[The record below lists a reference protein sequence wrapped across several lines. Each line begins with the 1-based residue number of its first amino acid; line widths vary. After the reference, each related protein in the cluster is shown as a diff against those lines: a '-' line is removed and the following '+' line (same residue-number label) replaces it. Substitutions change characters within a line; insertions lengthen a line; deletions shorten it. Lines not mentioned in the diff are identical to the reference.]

1 MNSQLVRGAAIT
13 GKKFQDHG
21 KAFNEGLMK
30 GRDPNALA
38 NAELQAKQQRRANE
52 SKIDAYMNNLPAD
65 FDVSQIPGKY
75 RDKISSFLTAGKQ
88 AYADEAMNINE
99 YESGSDE
106 YIAAVA
112 KMNSV
117 KNSFKN
123 LKNQFDMF
131 GANKKEV
138 AESMLEG
145 LYSKGNDTNEMSLL
159 TSVYTDE
166 LDIEIGEDGNI
177 GFMTEEGIT
186 NFGDLPDYFNKDY
199 ASGDAIMKMSNQI
212 YKAGIPLNSATKMMY
227 ENSLYNMIEK
237 GGVATLKSLARDDFF
252 NRGGIPGITDEEL
265 NDPMQ
270 RDAVEKKI
278 VDHFMG
284 VMNTQASNGAA
295 AKKNSTGGSSSTGG
309 TDSFRKDK
317 AKYDLYKE
325 YTDRGDVPPL
335 PSNYQVRPETVKDKD
350 GNYVDP
356 VDIGKEPTGK
366 MEVIGPGG
374 GSHIIDLST
383 PEGKKAFYIFIGIR
397 PVFGADDFTVDPLD
411 PNN

>member
-38 NAELQAKQQRRANE
+38 NAELQAKQQRRA
-52 SKIDAYMNNLPAD
+52 
-65 FDVSQIPGKY
+65 
-75 RDKISSFLTAGKQ
+75 
-88 AYADEAMNINE
+88 
-99 YESGSDE
+99 SDE

-252 NRGGIPGITDEEL
+252 NRGGIPNITDEEL

-284 VMNTQASNGAA
+284 VMNTQAQNGAA
-295 AKKNSTGGSSSTGG
+295 AKKNSTGGSKTGG

-397 PVFGADDFTVDPLD
+397 PDVFGADDFTVDPLD

>member
-1 MNSQLVRGAAIT
+1 MNSQLVKGAAVVN
-13 GKKFQDHG
+13 KQFQDHG
-21 KAFNEGLMK
+21 KAFNQGYMQ
-30 GRDPNALA
+30 GRDPNAMA
-38 NAELQAKQQRRANE
+38 NAQYEAKMERRNNE
-52 SKIDAYMNNLPAD
+52 AKVDSYMNSLPAD
-65 FDVSQIPGKY
+65 FDVSQIPDKY

-106 YIAAVA
+106 YIAAVS

-138 AESMLEG
+138 SESMLEG
-145 LYSKGNDTNEMSLL
+145 LYSKGNSTSEMSLL

-177 GFMTEEGIT
+177 GFMTEEGVT

-227 ENSLYNMIEK
+227 ENNLYNMIEK

-252 NRGGIPGITDEEL
+252 NRGGIPSITDEEL

-284 VMNTQASNGAA
+284 VMNTQAENGAA
-295 AKKNSTGGSSSTGG
+295 AKQNSTGSSNGRKN
-309 TDSFRKDK
+309 TDSYNKNK
-317 AKYDLYKE
+317 AYYTDVTNHITAVKNGKADIKMLPMPNGYDMRVLEDGTIEIATSGSKRGPYDL
-325 YTDRGDVPPL
+325 DNV
-335 PSNYQVRPETVKDKD
+335 NHVK
-350 GNYVDP
+350 NLL
-356 VDIGKEPTGK
+356 TF
-366 MEVIGPGG
+366 
-374 GSHIIDLST
+374 L
-383 PEGKKAFYIFIGIR
+383 GIR
-397 PVFGADDFTVDPLD
+397 SDVSSDYSMDISDVD
-411 PNN
+411 NTYSE

>member
-1 MNSQLVRGAAIT
+1 MNSQLVKGAALVN
-13 GKKFQDHG
+13 KQFQDHG
-21 KAFNEGLMK
+21 KAFNQGLMQ

-38 NAELQAKQQRRANE
+38 NAQYEAKMERRNNE
-52 SKIDAYMNNLPAD
+52 AKIDSYMNSLPAD
-65 FDVSQIPGKY
+65 FDISQIPSKY

-88 AYADEAMNINE
+88 AYADEAMNIGE

-106 YIAAVA
+106 YIAAVS

-145 LYSKGNDTNEMSLL
+145 LYSKGNNTSEMSLL

-177 GFMTEEGIT
+177 GFMTEEGVT

-212 YKAGIPLNSATKMMY
+212 YKAGIPLNSATRMMY
-227 ENSLYNMIEK
+227 ENNLYNMIEK
-237 GGVATLKSLARDDFF
+237 GGIATLKSLARDDFF

-295 AKKNSTGGSSSTGG
+295 AKQNSTGSSSSNKG

-317 AKYDLYKE
+317 ARYDIYKE
-325 YTDRGDVPPL
+325 YTDKGDIPPL
-335 PSNYQVRPETVKDKD
+335 PSNFQVRPETDSEGEVIE
-350 GNYVDP
+350 N
-356 VDIGKEPTGK
+356 PTGR
-366 MEVIGPGG
+366 MEIIGPGG
-374 GSHIIDLST
+374 GSHLIDLST

-397 PVFGADDFTVDPLD
+397 PDVFGADDFTVDPLD

>member
-1 MNSQLVRGAAIT
+1 MNSQLVKGAALVN
-13 GKKFQDHG
+13 KQFQDHG
-21 KAFNEGLMK
+21 KAFNQGLMQ
-30 GRDPNALA
+30 GRDPNAIA
-38 NAELQAKQQRRANE
+38 NAEYEAKMERRNNE
-52 SKIDAYMNNLPAD
+52 AKIDSYMNSLPAD

-88 AYADEAMNINE
+88 AYADEAMNIGE

-106 YIAAVA
+106 YIAAVS

-145 LYSKGNDTNEMSLL
+145 LYSKGNNTGEMSLL

-177 GFMTEEGIT
+177 GFLTEEGVT

-212 YKAGIPLNSATKMMY
+212 YKAGIPLNSATRMMY
-227 ENSLYNMIEK
+227 ENNLYNMIEK

-270 RDAVEKKI
+270 RDDVEKKI
-278 VDHFMG
+278 VDYFMG
-284 VMNTQASNGAA
+284 VMDIQAKSGVKYKPESNKNNNSDTSPKVTKWLNDNEGAELTA
-295 AKKNSTGGSSSTGG
+295 NDYSNNVFAGTKYYLEPAYASEAEDAEIKGYYIVKEGRRSGEGMHYVPDLKTSTM
-309 TDSFRKDK
+309 
-317 AKYDLYKE
+317 A
-325 YTDRGDVPPL
+325 P
-335 PSNYQVRPETVKDKD
+335 
-350 GNYVDP
+350 
-356 VDIGKEPTGK
+356 
-366 MEVIGPGG
+366 
-374 GSHIIDLST
+374 IINKL
-383 PEGKKAFYIFIGIR
+383 KI
-397 PVFGADDFTVDPLD
+397 
-411 PNN
+411 

>member
-1 MNSQLVRGAAIT
+1 MNSQLVKGAALVN
-13 GKKFQDHG
+13 KQFQDHG
-21 KAFNEGLMK
+21 KAFNQGLMQ
-30 GRDPNALA
+30 GRDPNAIA
-38 NAELQAKQQRRANE
+38 NAEYEAKMERRNNE
-52 SKIDAYMNNLPAD
+52 AKIDSYMNSLPAD

-88 AYADEAMNINE
+88 AYADEAMNIGE

-106 YIAAVA
+106 YIAAVS

-145 LYSKGNDTNEMSLL
+145 LYSKGNNTSEMSLL

-177 GFMTEEGIT
+177 GFLTEEGVT

-212 YKAGIPLNSATKMMY
+212 YKAGIPLNSATRMMY
-227 ENSLYNMIEK
+227 ENNLYNMIEK
-237 GGVATLKSLARDDFF
+237 GGIATLKSLARDDFF

-265 NDPMQ
+265 SDPMQ

-278 VDHFMG
+278 VDHFMN
-284 VMNTQASNGAA
+284 VMNTQAQNGAA
-295 AKKNSTGGSSSTGG
+295 AKQNSTGGGG
-309 TDSFRKDK
+309 SGSKKTVAHKKAESKMKSLNAHWSADVTAETDFTMLNRYMPASYKIQADEGQIHILKSAGDK
-317 AKYDLYKE
+317 
-325 YTDRGDVPPL
+325 
-335 PSNYQVRPETVKDKD
+335 YQVEAT
-350 GNYVDP
+350 
-356 VDIGKEPTGK
+356 
-366 MEVIGPGG
+366 
-374 GSHIIDLST
+374 
-383 PEGKKAFYIFIGIR
+383 
-397 PVFGADDFTVDPLD
+397 LD
-411 PNN
+411 PKDPNSIFDIYRYAGIDNAYWPGASPEEDVVEEPEFQ

>member
-1 MNSQLVRGAAIT
+1 MNSQLVKGAALT
-13 GKKFQDHG
+13 GKQFQDHG
-21 KAFNEGLMK
+21 ASFNEGYMQ

-38 NAELQAKQQRRANE
+38 NAQYEAKMERRNNE
-52 SKIDAYMNNLPAD
+52 TKIDNYMNSLPAD
-65 FDVSQIPGKY
+65 FDVSQIPSKY

-88 AYADEAMNINE
+88 AYADEAMNIND

-145 LYSKGNDTNEMSLL
+145 LYSKGNNTSEMSLL

-166 LDIEIGEDGNI
+166 LDMEIGEDGNI
-177 GFMTEEGIT
+177 GFITEEGVT

-199 ASGDAIMKMSNQI
+199 TSGDAIMKMSNQV
-212 YKAGIPLNSATKMMY
+212 YKAGIPLNPATRMMY
-227 ENSLYNMIEK
+227 ENNLYNMIEK

-270 RDAVEKKI
+270 RDAVEKKV

-284 VMNTQASNGAA
+284 VMNTQANSGVKYKPESSKSNNSDISPKVTKWLNDNEGAELTA
-295 AKKNSTGGSSSTGG
+295 NDYSNNVFAGTKYYLEPAYASEDEDAEIKGYYIVKEGRRSGEGMQYVPDLKTSTM
-309 TDSFRKDK
+309 
-317 AKYDLYKE
+317 A
-325 YTDRGDVPPL
+325 P
-335 PSNYQVRPETVKDKD
+335 
-350 GNYVDP
+350 
-356 VDIGKEPTGK
+356 
-366 MEVIGPGG
+366 
-374 GSHIIDLST
+374 IINKL
-383 PEGKKAFYIFIGIR
+383 KI
-397 PVFGADDFTVDPLD
+397 
-411 PNN
+411 

>member
-1 MNSQLVRGAAIT
+1 MNSQLVRGAALVN
-13 GKKFQDHG
+13 KQFQDHG
-21 KAFNEGLMK
+21 QAFNQGYMQ
-30 GRDPNALA
+30 GSDPNAVA
-38 NAELQAKQQRRANE
+38 NAQYEAKMKRRENE
-52 SKIDAYMNNLPAD
+52 SKVDAYMNSLPAD
-65 FDVSQIPGKY
+65 FDVSQIPTKY
-75 RDKISSFLTAGKQ
+75 RDKISQFLTAGKQ

-106 YIAAVA
+106 YIAAVS

-145 LYSKGNDTNEMSLL
+145 LYSKGNNTNEMSLL

-177 GFMTEEGIT
+177 GFMTEEGVT

-227 ENSLYNMIEK
+227 ENNLYNMIEK

-252 NRGGIPGITDEEL
+252 NRGGIPNITDEEL

-284 VMNTQASNGAA
+284 VMNTQAQNGAA
-295 AKKNSTGGSSSTGG
+295 AKRTSASGGGGRKNTDSYNKNKAYYDDLTSHIDLVRKGQADITMLPMPNGYDMQVQEDGTIKIATSSSVRGP
-309 TDSFRKDK
+309 
-317 AKYDLYKE
+317 YDL
-325 YTDRGDVPPL
+325 
-335 PSNYQVRPETVKDKD
+335 SNTNHVK
-350 GNYVDP
+350 NML
-356 VDIGKEPTGK
+356 TF
-366 MEVIGPGG
+366 
-374 GSHIIDLST
+374 L
-383 PEGKKAFYIFIGIR
+383 GIR
-397 PVFGADDFTVDPLD
+397 SDVSKGYTIEEEDVIEEDEFQ
-411 PNN
+411 